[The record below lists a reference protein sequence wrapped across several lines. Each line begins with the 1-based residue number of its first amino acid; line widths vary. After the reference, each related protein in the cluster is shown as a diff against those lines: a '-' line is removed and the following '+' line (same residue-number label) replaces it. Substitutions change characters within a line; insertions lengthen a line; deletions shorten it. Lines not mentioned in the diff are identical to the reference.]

1 MIPQSCVNFACHFYQ
16 YDVLVVAHILFRCRI
31 PIHDTLA
38 RKAKW
43 TMSESFLVLSG
54 NVRLCHWGCEMAI
67 RSLMTVPCMALM
79 SVLVA
84 VAAPAPLDPPRRDA
98 SVARSDDR
106 HPVPTRTDARLA
118 LGKIPIHF
126 VPNRGQADRSVKFLG
141 HGLGA
146 TLLLTDDAA
155 LVVDATSRLLLRQSI
170 VGGSHPARVEAS
182 APYHGKSHFYLDRA
196 TDRWRTDVP
205 QFSRVSYRD
214 VYPGIDLVYYG
225 NAGTLEY
232 DWIVA
237 PGADPRSITLAMDGP
252 ERARLDE
259 GGDLLLDTAA
269 GTIRL
274 ARPVAYQSVG
284 ATRRP
289 VEVAYVLDPG
299 HQVRYAIGAY
309 DPRVALVIDP
319 NLHYSTYLGGDGL
332 DVGFDVALDT
342 QGNVYVTGEARSPN
356 FPLKNAIGTAGG
368 DIDAFVAKLDA
379 TLSTLVYSTYLG
391 GVGGDRGHGIA
402 VDPQGNAYVTGYTQS
417 PNFPVTAGALD
428 TTCGTDGNCNPVTS
442 GDRTFR
448 YSDVFIVKLDP
459 AGKLVYGT
467 YLGDSAGESGT
478 GIAVDALGTA
488 YVTGSTQSRHFPT
501 TPGAFKTECTG
512 GNPLSGFCTQDVF
525 VARLNG
531 AGNDLVYSTFLG
543 GTSVDSGMGIALD
556 VNPGLASAAYITGVT
571 QSLRDF
577 PTTPGAFRSAG
588 AGLTDG
594 FVTKLDPLGRK
605 LVYSSY
611 LGGSDYDSTR
621 GIAVDRDGS
630 AYVIGDT
637 ASADFPTAGAFDST
651 CGTDGDCNYTGLG
664 RYVDVFVTK
673 VNPQGTGLVYS
684 TYLGGSE
691 IEFAGGIFVD
701 SSLNAYVTGETTSD
715 DFPVVNAVQATNAA
729 PGSAEAFV
737 AKLNPSG
744 NALVYSTYLGGFAS
758 EHGNGIAVDPQ
769 GNAYVTGLAGA
780 DFPTTAGAFQPSFPG
795 ASVHTGVA
803 FVARIGEGIVKP
815 PFRFPWDLIVTLFLF
830 VLVIVVIAIRWRRR
844 ST

>member
-1 MIPQSCVNFACHFYQ
+1 MTPLALCIALMP
-16 YDVLVVAHILFRCRI
+16 LVV
-31 PIHDTLA
+31 
-38 RKAKW
+38 
-43 TMSESFLVLSG
+43 
-54 NVRLCHWGCEMAI
+54 
-67 RSLMTVPCMALM
+67 
-79 SVLVA
+79 SVA
-84 VAAPAPLDPPRRDA
+84 APLDPARLDA
-98 SVARSDDR
+98 STVRNGRQNS
-106 HPVPTRTDARLA
+106 PTRTDARLA
-118 LGKIPIHF
+118 LGKIPVHF
-126 VPNRGQADRSVKFLG
+126 VPNRGQADSSVRFLG

-155 LVVDATSRLLLRQSI
+155 LVVDGTSRVLLRQSI
-170 VGGSHPARVEAS
+170 VGGSHSPHVEAS
-182 APYHGKSHFYLDRA
+182 IPYHGKSHFFLDRA
-196 TDRWRTDVP
+196 QDRWQTDVP
-205 QFSRVSYRD
+205 QFSRVSFRD
-214 VYPGIDLVYYG
+214 VYSGIDLVYYG
-225 NAGTLEY
+225 NAGALEY

-237 PGADPRSITLAMDGP
+237 PGADPRTITLAMEGP
-252 ERARLDE
+252 ERARLNE
-259 GGDLLLDTAA
+259 AGDLLLDTAA

-284 ATRRP
+284 AARRQ
-289 VEVAYVLDPG
+289 VEVEYILERG
-299 HQVRYAIGAY
+299 NRIRYAIGAY
-309 DPRVALVIDP
+309 DPRVPLVIDP

-342 QGNVYVTGEARSPN
+342 HGNVFVTGEARSPN

-368 DIDAFVAKLDA
+368 DIDAFVAKLDP
-379 TLSTLVYSTYLG
+379 TLSTLIYSTYLG
-391 GVGGDRGHGIA
+391 GVGADRGHGIA
-402 VDPQGNAYVTGYTQS
+402 VDPQGNAYITGYTKS
-417 PNFPVTAGALD
+417 PNFPVTSGALD
-428 TTCGTDGNCNPVTS
+428 TTCGSDGNCNPVTS
-442 GDRTFR
+442 GDRTFQ
-448 YSDVFIVKLDP
+448 YSDAFIVKLDP

-478 GIAVDALGTA
+478 GIAVDGLGTA

-501 TPGAFKTECTG
+501 TPGAFQTECVG
-512 GNPLSGFCTQDVF
+512 GNPLSGFCTQDAF
-525 VARLNG
+525 VARING
-531 AGNDLVYSTFLG
+531 AGSDLVYSTFLG
-543 GTSVDSGMGIALD
+543 GTSVDSAMGIALD

-577 PTTPGAFRSAG
+577 PTTAGAFRSSG

-611 LGGSDYDSTR
+611 LGGSDYDSPR

-651 CGTDGDCNYTGLG
+651 CGTDGDCNFTGLN
-664 RYVDVFVTK
+664 RYVDVFITK

-691 IEFAGGIFVD
+691 IEFAGSIVVD

-715 DFPVVNAVQATNAA
+715 DFPVVNAVQATNSAS
-729 PGSAEAFV
+729 GSAEAFV

-769 GNAYVTGLAGA
+769 GNAYVAGFAGA
-780 DFPTTAGAFQPSFPG
+780 DFPTTTGAFQPSFPG

-815 PFRFPWDLIVTLFLF
+815 PFRWPWDLVVALFLL
-830 VLVIVVIAIRWRRR
+830 VLVVVIIAIRRRRR